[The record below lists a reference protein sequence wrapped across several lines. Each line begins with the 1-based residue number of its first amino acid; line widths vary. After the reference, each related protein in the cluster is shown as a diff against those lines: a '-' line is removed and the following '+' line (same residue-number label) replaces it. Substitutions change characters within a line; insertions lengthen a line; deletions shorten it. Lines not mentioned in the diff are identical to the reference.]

1 MHVCDLIFHDR
12 PIFSWWFWP
21 VWCSQKTV
29 ELSTRVSLSVFGQ
42 TNWGREMI
50 KCFGSNDC
58 QWCPRSDGWTLP
70 LRLCL
75 DSKNLGGVG
84 GCGALMVVQAATTPP
99 NMQAGKMM
107 FKSGMFSGEELT
119 ITGASKEPG
128 FWSHFRILSH
138 QSCSVNNSWLQT
150 NLDQSI
156 ISHQLVSM
164 TKHTPINSRITNHM

>member
-1 MHVCDLIFHDR
+1 MILTCLM
-12 PIFSWWFWP
+12 FSKN
-21 VWCSQKTV
+21 CRTV
-29 ELSTRVSLSVFGQ
+29 NKGFSLSFWADKLGEGNDKMFWVKWLSVVLEKWWVDIATQ
-42 TNWGREMI
+42 TLSGFLTE
-50 KCFGSNDC
+50 
-58 QWCPRSDGWTLP
+58 
-70 LRLCL
+70 
-75 DSKNLGGVG
+75 KNLGGVG